1 MQLRKQYKGKCVT
14 SEVLEKRNFKIQV
27 ENVGRSDR
35 VEDLRPS
42 PLFHNSEEIINEI
55 FYRYCKL

>member
-1 MQLRKQYKGKCVT
+1 MQLRKQYKEKCVT

-35 VEDLRPS
+35 VEVRPS